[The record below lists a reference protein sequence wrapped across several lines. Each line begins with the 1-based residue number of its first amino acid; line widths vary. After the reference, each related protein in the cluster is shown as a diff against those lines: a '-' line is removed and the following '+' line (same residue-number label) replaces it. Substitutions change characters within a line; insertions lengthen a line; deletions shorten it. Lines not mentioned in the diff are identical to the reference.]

1 MSTADI
7 SAIQNEQNGIR
18 KSLTTIAFE
27 TEFNSRPLFRK
38 TQEYPLTVG
47 TDTTSIIVTLPALV
61 RSTFTYE
68 NASFETDAVGSTE
81 ITGWTPITDVVNFGA
96 YQIGGSVTPI
106 DTPPVGSD
114 QNTPENAGI
123 MTVTVTDEE
132 ASNGDN
138 SLRLTSR
145 NHNSVRFDTFEDLQS
160 SVMKS
165 LVWVLMQKY
174 PLTGGQRVALTRTTH
189 MPTFSMSQLA
199 KRLKSSIAQGP
210 LLGRKRSG
218 LQLR

>member
-1 MSTADI
+1 MDGASLVSTADHALGTLVSLLQRSRELEVQKLNGALSTADI

-38 TQEYPLTVG
+38 TREYPLTVG
-47 TDTTSIIVTLPALV
+47 ADTTANIIVTLPALV

-138 SLRLTSR
+138 SLRLTSTESQQR
-145 NHNSVRFDTFEDLQS
+145 QDLILFEDLQS

-174 PLTGGQRVALTRTTH
+174 PLTGGQVR
-189 MPTFSMSQLA
+189 
-199 KRLKSSIAQGP
+199 
-210 LLGRKRSG
+210 
-218 LQLR
+218 